1 MSTREP
7 TATLS
12 PEQQRELDAIDAALG
27 GDIVPADLAELE
39 ELVREVR
46 AEAPEMSPRFAAELS
61 ERARDGFPRRS
72 RRQGRS
78 GTRRALSA
86 HRIGLI
92 AAPAAA
98 GLAALAVVLSGG
110 LSGGSS
116 PGGSSPGGSGIG
128 VPETARAPGP
138 SATLAAPA
146 QGRVLHNGQA
156 GAAVVGA
163 PSTATGVP
171 SPLPPIPGPG
181 GRQIER
187 GVSLALSTPS
197 DKLQSTADRVVQTVA
212 QFGGTVASS
221 SVNSSDQGGGQAL
234 FDLVV
239 PADKTDFTV
248 TALSALGH
256 VQSLTRDTLDIT
268 QPIATARNQLQSLRT
283 QRDGVLRDLAKATTP
298 AQLTAARARLAAVN
312 YQISAAAS
320 QLSQIAGRAQNS
332 HINLTI
338 QGSTSQSGGT
348 VGGWDPS
355 DALGSA
361 LSVLEVTADVLLVA
375 LAFLIPAALLIALP
389 LLGSR
394 TLRRRR
400 REQALV
406 AR

>member
-1 MSTREP
+1 
-7 TATLS
+7 
-12 PEQQRELDAIDAALG
+12 
-27 GDIVPADLAELE
+27 V
-39 ELVREVR
+39 
-46 AEAPEMSPRFAAELS
+46 
-61 ERARDGFPRRS
+61 
-72 RRQGRS
+72 
-78 GTRRALSA
+78 
-86 HRIGLI
+86 
-92 AAPAAA
+92 A
-98 GLAALAVVLSGG
+98 GLAALALVLGGG

-116 PGGSSPGGSGIG
+116 PGGSSSGGSGIA
-128 VPETARAPGP
+128 VPETARAPAP
-138 SATLAAPA
+138 SATVATPA
-146 QGRVLHNGQA
+146 QAQVLRNGQA

-163 PSTATGVP
+163 PSTSTGVLSAP
-171 SPLPPIPGPG
+171 PTLPGAG

-239 PADKTDFTV
+239 PADQTDFAV

-283 QRDGVLRDLAKATTP
+283 QRDGVLRDLSRATTP
-298 AQLTAARARLAAVN
+298 AQLAAARARLAELN
-312 YQISAAAS
+312 YQIAAAAS
-320 QLSQIAGRAQNS
+320 QLSQISSRAQSS

-338 QGSTSQSGGT
+338 QGSTSQSGGA

-355 DALGSA
+355 GALGSA
-361 LSVLEVTADVLLVA
+361 LSVLEVTADVLLVT
-375 LAFLIPAALLIALP
+375 LAFLIPAGLVITLP

-394 TLRRRR
+394 ALRRRR
-400 REQALV
+400 REQALA